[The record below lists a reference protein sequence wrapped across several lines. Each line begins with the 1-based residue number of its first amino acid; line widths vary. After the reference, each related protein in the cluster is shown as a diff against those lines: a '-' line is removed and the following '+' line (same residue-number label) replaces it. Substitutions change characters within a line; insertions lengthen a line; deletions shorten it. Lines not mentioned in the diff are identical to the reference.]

1 MSSDHGTR
9 DQRAL
14 KQGNGES
21 CGQNGRM
28 REVIISAGPVAVRAR
43 LLDTPTADRIWA
55 ALPISAAART
65 WGREVYFDAPMRLAT
80 EPDARDVVNA
90 GEIAF
95 WPEGDAIA
103 IGYGPTPLSRTRREI
118 RFASPCNIWATA
130 IDDVR
135 QFQAIHDGTEIS
147 VREAGC
153 A

>member
-1 MSSDHGTR
+1 MSSENDTR
-9 DQRAL
+9 NQRAHT
-14 KQGNGES
+14 QGNRNTGV
-21 CGQNGRM
+21 QNDSK
-28 REVIISAGPVAVRAR
+28 REVIISAGPVSVRAR

-55 ALPISAAART
+55 ALPIRAEART

-80 EPDARDVVNA
+80 EPDAREVVSV

-118 RFASPCNIWATA
+118 RLASPCNIWATA

-147 VREAGC
+147 IREAGR